1 MARISFTFIKNMS
14 IVVRIHHL
22 FQWGSCIFRLDN
34 FIHFLKNGLGYSALL
49 SQSERLCKYNVDLLD
64 QFTIFKNNSGYSI
77 VIIHFSKM
85 MLGIPFLCHHTH
97 DMLLHRINMD
107 LRNFQKNPGSNGAPF
122 CTRSS
127 AISEWPLSLAM
138 YNGVVSF
145 VMVFGSAP
153 CSRRRLTVSISP
165 ASTAAIKGSKPSCAL
180 MLGLHPLFN
189 RYLKH
194 QLKML
199 KIYMMILKL
208 HSGFKNSYFLYWNF
222 DT

>member
-1 MARISFTFIKNMS
+1 MIYLYNADILNPFFLNSHGYT
-14 IVVRIHHL
+14 IV
-22 FQWGSCIFRLDN
+22 
-34 FIHFLKNGLGYSALL
+34 
-49 SQSERLCKYNVDLLD
+49 
-64 QFTIFKNNSGYSI
+64 
-77 VIIHFSKM
+77 IHFSKM
-85 MLGIPFLCHHTH
+85 MLGIPFFCHHTH

-107 LRNFQKNPGSNGAPF
+107 LRNFQKTPGSNGAPF

-145 VMVFGSAP
+145 VMVLGSAP

-189 RYLKH
+189 RYL
-194 QLKML
+194 Q
-199 KIYMMILKL
+199 I
-208 HSGFKNSYFLYWNF
+208 SVENVKNIHPLWI
-222 DT
+222 

>member
-1 MARISFTFIKNMS
+1 MIYPIYIMLTSWILL
-14 IVVRIHHL
+14 L
-22 FQWGSCIFRLDN
+22 FEKQSCVHN
-34 FIHFLKNGLGYSALL
+34 CHPFLKNDVGYSFFC
-49 SQSERLCKYNVDLLD
+49 R
-64 QFTIFKNNSGYSI
+64 
-77 VIIHFSKM
+77 
-85 MLGIPFLCHHTH
+85 HTH

-145 VMVFGSAP
+145 VMVLGSAP

>member
-1 MARISFTFIKNMS
+1 MFPWTF
-14 IVVRIHHL
+14 
-22 FQWGSCIFRLDN
+22 
-34 FIHFLKNGLGYSALL
+34 KNGLGYSALL

-145 VMVFGSAP
+145 VMVLGSAP

-189 RYLKH
+189 RYL
-194 QLKML
+194 Q
-199 KIYMMILKL
+199 I
-208 HSGFKNSYFLYWNF
+208 SVENVKNIHPLWI
-222 DT
+222 